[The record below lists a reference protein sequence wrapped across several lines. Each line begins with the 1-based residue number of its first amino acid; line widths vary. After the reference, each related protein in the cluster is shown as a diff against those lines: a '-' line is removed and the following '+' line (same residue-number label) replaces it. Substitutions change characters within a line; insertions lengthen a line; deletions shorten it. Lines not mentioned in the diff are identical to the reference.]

1 MLLNGSIHICGRSD
15 GDPGRI
21 FDGSVAHLALFG
33 SMLTDDQIST
43 LYQAYTTG
51 ADPEPGLPSWCMRA
65 TAWSQVW
72 VVYVCRFA
80 MRGMQSTNLRP
91 SMDY

>member
-15 GDPGRI
+15 GDPARI

-33 SMLTDDQIST
+33 SMLTADQIST

-51 ADPEPGLPSWCMRA
+51 PDPEPGPSSCCMRA
-65 TAWSQVW
+65 KALLQG
-72 VVYVCRFA
+72 CKC
-80 MRGMQSTNLRP
+80 P
-91 SMDY
+91 